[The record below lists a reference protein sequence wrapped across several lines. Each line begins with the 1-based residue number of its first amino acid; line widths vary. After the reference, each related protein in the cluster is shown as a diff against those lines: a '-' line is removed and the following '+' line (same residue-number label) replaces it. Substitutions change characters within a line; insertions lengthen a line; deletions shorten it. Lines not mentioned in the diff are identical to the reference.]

1 MNCAVR
7 DSGWPGSSICC
18 CPTNIFLNSRLCPTR
33 KQMTDHHSPAKKSRG
48 SPWLSLKKIP
58 GEFCFVL
65 SSADSSSEDRAPTP
79 NPFFDF
85 SFFLSAFFFFFVFL
99 GFFSRLFS

>member
-33 KQMTDHHSPAKKSRG
+33 KQMTDSSNQDKKIG
-48 SPWLSLKKIP
+48 VSPWLCLKKIP
-58 GEFCFVL
+58 RDLCFFL
-65 SSADSSSEDRAPTP
+65 SSGDYSSEDRAPNP
-79 NPFFDF
+79 NAFFYF
-85 SFFLSAFFFFFVFL
+85 SLSLTAFFFFFVFF
-99 GFFSRLFS
+99 GFFPRLFS